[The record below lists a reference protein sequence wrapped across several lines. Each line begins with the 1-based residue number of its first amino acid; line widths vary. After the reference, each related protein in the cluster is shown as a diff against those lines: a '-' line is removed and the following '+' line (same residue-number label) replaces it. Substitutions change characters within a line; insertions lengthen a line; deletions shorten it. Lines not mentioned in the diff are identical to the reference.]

1 MTMMLSVF
9 SDFVDTLVI
18 RLSTPTIFVAL
29 WFAIVGLSF
38 SIMANRF
45 SRAIRQTNNLPE
57 NDGISLAFKVVGIVL
72 LVLSVVI
79 MYLR

>member
-45 SRAIRQTNNLPE
+45 SRAIRQTNN
-57 NDGISLAFKVVGIVL
+57 
-72 LVLSVVI
+72 
-79 MYLR
+79 